1 MEVCKASRS
10 LGLEPKH
17 HHFDILLAKASYNT
31 SPGSSGGDVD
41 STSFFKKKLVIFLFL
56 AVMGL
61 HCCAGL
67 SSSCNEWRL
76 LFVAVSGL
84 LIAVASLVAKHGL

>member
-1 MEVCKASRS
+1 MEVRKASRS

-41 STSFFKKKLVIFLFL
+41 STSFFKKKVGYFFY
-56 AVMGL
+56 
-61 HCCAGL
+61 
-67 SSSCNEWRL
+67 
-76 LFVAVSGL
+76 F
-84 LIAVASLVAKHGL
+84 